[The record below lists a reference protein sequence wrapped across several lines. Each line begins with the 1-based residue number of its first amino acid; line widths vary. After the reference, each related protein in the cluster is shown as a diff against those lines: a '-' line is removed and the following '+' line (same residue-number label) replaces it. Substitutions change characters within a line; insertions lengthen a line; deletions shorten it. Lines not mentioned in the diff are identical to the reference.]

1 MNIVSVSLE
10 GTLETGLVGFMFSP
24 DLASKSEL
32 SVQRNIKVQSWL
44 QTVSG
49 CASVIN

>member
-10 GTLETGLVGFMFSP
+10 GRLETGMVGFMFSP
-24 DLASKSEL
+24 DLANKSEL